1 LNKKM
6 TTINALI
13 VVLVLAVFSQLVPPQ
28 VYADV
33 KIISIS
39 PTTKTGKVGESI
51 TLIGTIN
58 TTNGMY
64 EVLFN
69 NTKVAWGYATE
80 NSVNCPF
87 VIPPLP
93 GGNYTVI
100 LRDVNARIDSP
111 PSWFYIETA
120 YTIKV
125 DKPPYPTQFQQG
137 MTTINITISVTGG
150 VKAIHVANITVKTP
164 ANETYWSLTS
174 INITNTGMGNT
185 TLHYP
190 ENFGGAHTNY
200 TGTYT
205 VYFNQTL
212 AHDTFFIGLTDRTEY
227 HRGDTVKIKAVDY
240 WAFNGNN
247 VTITIKFKDKT
258 IHNGTCQVSNG
269 IVEYDWRVPDSAF
282 VGNYS
287 LSITPKPTAKKI
299 NDTQVFSVPGF
310 KTEIVSCNLAG
321 EPVSN
326 VLIKVY
332 DRRVN
337 ETYDI
342 VSNGSGVATKWLE
355 RGEYN
360 ATAYFKRVKV
370 GVSDFN
376 ITDKGIRLNLPC
388 QLTNLNITVVSQ
400 QNMALKIPFV
410 ELNLTITYTTE
421 LDGKESKTEKTTS
434 RTDVNGVAQLKSLLI
449 NATYKIAASRYGRT
463 FNFNNDTV
471 AGLEFV
477 PWNNITI
484 VCPALNLEV
493 KVVDRNNTPIPGDA
507 LVEIQEVM
515 GGLNDTKYT
524 NQTGCVIFNRVFG
537 VYNIKVS
544 SGGVLLN
551 ATTVELFEG
560 KTLTIYCVLYKL
572 PIYVKVVDYFG
583 QSIPNANV
591 VLERNGVQINSKQT
605 GANGIANFTE
615 NGGTLTI
622 KVYLANQN
630 QPAASL
636 TCSVVN
642 AINEVNPIEVKLAK
656 YVVLASF
663 LVETAWFATAVLIV
677 AAIVLFTVVEVVRRR
692 RTKV

>member
-1 LNKKM
+1 M
-6 TTINALI
+6 TINALI
-13 VVLVLAVFSQLVPPQ
+13 VMLVLTVFSQLVPLR

-39 PTTKTGKVGESI
+39 PTTKKGKVGESI

-69 NTKVAWGYATE
+69 NTQVAWGYATE
-80 NSVNCPF
+80 NSVNRSF

-100 LRDVNARIDSP
+100 LRDVNASIDSP

-125 DKPPYPTQFQQG
+125 DKPQHPTQFQEG
-137 MTTINITISVTGG
+137 TTTINITVSITGG
-150 VKAIHVANITVKTP
+150 VEAIYVANINVKTP
-164 ANETYWSLTS
+164 ANETYWSLAS
-174 INITNTGMGNT
+174 INITNTGTGNT
-185 TLHYP
+185 TLRYP
-190 ENFGGAHTNY
+190 ENFGNAHTNY

-212 AHDTFFIGLTDRTEY
+212 AQDTFFIGLTDRTEY

-240 WAFNGNN
+240 WEFNGNN

-258 IHNGTCQVSNG
+258 IHNGTCPVSNG
-269 IVEYDWRVPDSAF
+269 TVEYDWHVPDNAV

-299 NDTQVFSVPGF
+299 NDTQVFDVPGF

-332 DRRVN
+332 DRRAN

-342 VSNGSGVATKWLE
+342 TSDGSGVATKWLE

-370 GVSDFN
+370 GVSNFN
-376 ITDKGIRLNLPC
+376 ITDEGIRLNLPC

-400 QNMALKIPFV
+400 QNMAVKIPFV
-410 ELNLTITYTTE
+410 ALNLSITYTTE
-421 LDGKESKTEKTTS
+421 LEGIENKTETTTS
-434 RTDVNGVAQLKSLLI
+434 RTDINGIAQLRSLLI

-463 FNFNNDTV
+463 FNNDTLT
-471 AGLEFV
+471 GLEAV
-477 PWNNITI
+477 PWNNRTI
-484 VCPALNLEV
+484 VCPALSLEV

-524 NQTGCVIFNRVFG
+524 NQTGCVIFNCVFG
-537 VYNIKVS
+537 VYNVKVS
-544 SGGVLLN
+544 SRGVLLN
-551 ATTVELFEG
+551 ATTVELFEE

-583 QSIPNANV
+583 QPIPNVNV

-622 KVYLANQN
+622 KAYLANQN

-636 TCSVVN
+636 TCSLVN
-642 AINEVNPIEVKLAK
+642 AISEANPIEVKLAK
-656 YVVLASF
+656 YVVLAGF
-663 LVETAWFATAVLIV
+663 LVETAWFTTAVLIV
-677 AAIVLFTVVEVVRRR
+677 AAIVLFMVLEFARRR

>member
-1 LNKKM
+1 M
-6 TTINALI
+6 TINALI
-13 VVLVLAVFSQLVPPQ
+13 VMLVLTVFSQLVPLR

-39 PTTKTGKVGESI
+39 PTTKTGRVGESI

-69 NTKVAWGYATE
+69 NTQVAWGYATE
-80 NSVNCPF
+80 NSVNCSF
-87 VIPPLP
+87 VIPTLP

-100 LRDVNARIDSP
+100 LRDVNASIDSP
-111 PSWFYIETA
+111 PSWFCIETA

-125 DKPPYPTQFQQG
+125 DKPQHPTQLQEG
-137 MTTINITISVTGG
+137 TTTINITVSITGG
-150 VKAIHVANITVKTP
+150 VKAIYFANVTVRTP
-164 ANETYWSLTS
+164 ANETYWSLAS
-174 INITNTGMGNT
+174 INITNTGTGNT
-185 TLHYP
+185 TLRYP
-190 ENFGGAHTNY
+190 ENFGNAHTNY
-200 TGTYT
+200 TGTYK
-205 VYFNQTL
+205 VYFNQTP
-212 AHDTFFIGLTDRTEY
+212 AYDMFFIGLTDRTEY

-240 WAFNGNN
+240 WEFNGNN
-247 VTITIKFKDKT
+247 VSITIKLGDET

-269 IVEYDWRVPDSAF
+269 TVEYNWHVPEWVL

-287 LSITPKPTAKKI
+287 LSIKPKPTAKKV
-299 NDTQVFSVPGF
+299 NDTQVFAVPGF
-310 KTEIVSCNLAG
+310 KTETVPCNLAG

-332 DRRVN
+332 DRRAN
-337 ETYDI
+337 KTYDLT
-342 VSNGSGVATKWLE
+342 SDKSGVATRWLE

-370 GVSDFN
+370 GVSNFN
-376 ITDKGIRLNLPC
+376 ITDEGIRLNLTC

-400 QNMALKIPFV
+400 QNMAVKIPFV
-410 ELNLTITYTTE
+410 ALNLTITYTTE
-421 LDGKESKTEKTTS
+421 LDGIENKTEITTS
-434 RTDVNGVAQLKSLLI
+434 RTDINGIAQLKLLLI

-463 FNFNNDTV
+463 FNNDTLT
-471 AGLEFV
+471 GLEAV
-477 PWNNITI
+477 PWNNRTI
-484 VCPALNLEV
+484 VCPALSLEV

-524 NQTGCVIFNRVFG
+524 NQTGCVIFNCVFG
-537 VYNIKVS
+537 VYNVKVS

-551 ATTVELFEG
+551 ATTVELFEE
-560 KTLTIYCVLYKL
+560 KTLTVYCILYKL

-583 QSIPNANV
+583 QPIPNVNV

-615 NGGTLTI
+615 NGGTLSI

-630 QPAASL
+630 QPTASL
-636 TCSVVN
+636 TCSLVN
-642 AINEVNPIEVKLAK
+642 AISEANPIEVKLAK
-656 YVVLASF
+656 YVVLAGF
-663 LVETAWFATAVLIV
+663 LVETAWFTTAVLIV
-677 AAIVLFTVVEVVRRR
+677 AAIVLYMVLEVVRRR

>member
-1 LNKKM
+1 M
-6 TTINALI
+6 TINALI
-13 VVLVLAVFSQLVPPQ
+13 VMLVLTIFSQPFPLQ

-39 PTTKTGKVGESI
+39 PITKTGKVGKSI

-64 EVLFN
+64 AVLFN
-69 NTKVAWGYATE
+69 NTQVAWGYAAE
-80 NSVNCPF
+80 KSVNCTF

-100 LRDVNARIDSP
+100 LRDVNASIDSP

-120 YTIKV
+120 YIIKV
-125 DKPPYPTQFQQG
+125 DKPQHPTQFQEG
-137 MTTINITISVTGG
+137 MTTINITVSITGG
-150 VKAIHVANITVKTP
+150 VKAVYSANITVKTP

-174 INITNTGMGNT
+174 INIANTGTGNT

-200 TGTYT
+200 TGTYK

-227 HRGDTVKIKAVDY
+227 HRGDTVKIKAVNY
-240 WAFNGNN
+240 WEFNGNN

-258 IHNGTCQVSNG
+258 IHNGTCPVSNG
-269 IVEYDWRVPDSAF
+269 TVEYSWRVLDNALI
-282 VGNYS
+282 GNYS
-287 LSITPKPTAKKI
+287 LSIEPKPTAKKI
-299 NDTQVFSVPGF
+299 NDTQVFAVPGF
-310 KTEIVSCNLAG
+310 KTEIVPCNLAG

-332 DRRVN
+332 DKRAN
-337 ETYDI
+337 ETYEI
-342 VSNGSGVATKWLE
+342 ISNGSGVATRGFE

-370 GVSDFN
+370 GVSSFN
-376 ITDKGIRLNLPC
+376 ITDEGIKLKISCR
-388 QLTNLNITVVSQ
+388 LTNLNITVVGQ
-400 QNMALKIPFV
+400 QDMAVRIPFV
-410 ELNLTITYTTE
+410 ALNLTITYKTE
-421 LDGKESKTEKTTS
+421 LNGIENKTEITTSKT
-434 RTDVNGVAQLKSLLI
+434 DINGMAQLKSLLP

-463 FNFNNDTV
+463 FNLNNDTL
-471 AGLEFV
+471 AGLGFV
-477 PWNNITI
+477 PWNNVTI
-484 VCPALNLEV
+484 VCPTLSLEV
-493 KVVDRNNTPIPGDA
+493 KVVDRNNAPIPDEA

-515 GGLNDTKYT
+515 GGLNDMKYT
-524 NQTGCVIFNRVFG
+524 NQTGCVIFNCIFG
-537 VYNIKVS
+537 IYNVKVS
-544 SGGVLLN
+544 SGSVLLN

-583 QSIPNANV
+583 QPIPNVKV
-591 VLERNGVQINSKQT
+591 VLERNGVQINSNQT
-605 GANGIANFTE
+605 RANGMVNFIE

-630 QPAASL
+630 QPTASL

-642 AINEVNPIEVKLAK
+642 AISEANPIEVKLAK
-656 YVVLASF
+656 YVVLANF
-663 LVETAWFATAVLIV
+663 LVETAWFAAAVLMV
-677 AAIVLFTVVEVVRRR
+677 AAVALFMVLEVVRRR
-692 RTKV
+692 RAKV